1 MLMTRDNPS
10 IATKVNTM
18 TSSVIILLLGNAR
31 LRCLCHRSVR
41 QEKIM
46 DSGAAE
52 LCSVRTCP
60 VCIEDYF
67 QSLFFEVLRVR
78 AIFSELKSEDHKVT
92 GSKPVSVRIL
102 FSADFPVS
110 GVVRAKPQKV
120 GLWCKCKIARWY
132 ASKTFPMEFSC

>member
-1 MLMTRDNPS
+1 MSPFGETR
-10 IATKVNTM
+10 
-18 TSSVIILLLGNAR
+18 
-31 LRCLCHRSVR
+31 
-41 QEKIM
+41 KIM

-60 VCIEDYF
+60 VCVEDYF
-67 QSLFFEVLRVR
+67 QSPLFFEVLRVC

-102 FSADFPVS
+102 FFVDFPVS

-120 GLWCKCKIARWY
+120 KL
-132 ASKTFPMEFSC
+132 